1 VIGTLELQTYFY
13 NIIINDINMNFQGTN
28 AEKIFHGQASS
39 RASQM
44 FYSESAPLFAKI
56 IKENLEPGTYS
67 LVDLGGHK
75 GEFLSELSKSLPEYN
90 FESII
95 VDKMDGLDQNVSAQK
110 IVGDIINAPLLDKSA
125 DIVIL
130 RYVLPWDSFENQKLI
145 LNEVKR
151 LCKKLCIIQ
160 HQGADSADPIPMQQA
175 ALKLFAGNPPRLKR
189 ENGFFTES
197 KQVEKWMD
205 ELHMPYKKVQ
215 ERKVETLSEIFLE
228 KFELNEQAASIVKN
242 VLSGCDYIM
251 QTTWVL
257 NFNDR

>member
-1 VIGTLELQTYFY
+1 
-13 NIIINDINMNFQGTN
+13 MNFQGTN
-28 AEKIFHGQASS
+28 AEKVFHGQAKSP
-39 RASQM
+39 ASQM
-44 FYSESAPLFAKI
+44 FYAESAPLFSRI
-56 IKENLEPGTYS
+56 IKENLKPGSYT

-75 GEFLSELSKSLPEYN
+75 GEFLSELSKSLPEYS
-90 FESII
+90 FESVI
-95 VDKMDGLDQNVSAQK
+95 VDKIDGLDSHVSAK
-110 IVGDIINAPLLDKSA
+110 KVVANIINSPLTDKSA

-145 LNEVKR
+145 LGEANR

-197 KQVEKWMD
+197 KQIEKWMD
-205 ELHMPYKKVQ
+205 ELQMPYRKIQ
-215 ERKVETLSEIFLE
+215 ERKVETLSETFVE
-228 KFELNEQAASIVKN
+228 KFELTEEEANIVRG
-242 VLSGCDYIM
+242 VLKGCDYIM

-257 NFNDR
+257 NFSCIR